1 MIFFRNGKTLLQNG
15 LSSAKK
21 LDFIISKFFIKFFL
35 FLNFLT
41 RQHYKYED
49 ITPARKKFL
58 EKQDDTFTQ
67 KRQEADLSYWAQVFK
82 ISKTMTGV
90 RISGTLVPINIK
102 TFWVPATD
110 EILIHDDDF
119 KRIIGN

>member
-1 MIFFRNGKTLLQNG
+1 MNC
-15 LSSAKK
+15 
-21 LDFIISKFFIKFFL
+21 
-35 FLNFLT
+35 LT